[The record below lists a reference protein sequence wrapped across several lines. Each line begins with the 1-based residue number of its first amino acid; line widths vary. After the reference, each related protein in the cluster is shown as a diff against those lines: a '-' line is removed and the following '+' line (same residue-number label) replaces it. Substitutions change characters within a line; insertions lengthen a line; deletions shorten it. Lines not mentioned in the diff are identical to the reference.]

1 MEPSIEVKDKL
12 ARAVKDSQ
20 EEIASMVRDLYG
32 AQQRLQDLAG
42 GEVDAVVV
50 PSGHSYLLHEAQEKL
65 RESETALCSLTATL
79 SSILNALPA
88 DIALI
93 DAKGVII
100 SVNDGWRHF
109 GEIHGLQS
117 SASGLG
123 KNYLEI
129 CDRAQGA
136 FAEMARDAA
145 AGIRAVLI
153 DATRHFSLEYP
164 CHSLTQRRWF
174 RLIASPMEAGRG
186 GAVVMHIDITAQKQA
201 EERLRDS
208 NENLERKVAERTAEL
223 QTAKERAESAD
234 RLKSEFLANMSH
246 ELRTPLNGIIG
257 FSEFLIDEK
266 PGSLNAK
273 QKEYLNDVLNSG
285 RHLLQL
291 INDVLD
297 LAKVEAG
304 KSEFHLETFPVAK
317 AIEEVC
323 AVIRGIAQKKN
334 VIVNWAVAPEL
345 GSVRLDQQR
354 FKQICYNL
362 LSNAVKF
369 TDSHGHVNIRAQA
382 KEGSLFEVQVTD
394 TGIGIKQEDIH
405 RLFREF
411 EQLETGA
418 GRRFEGTG
426 LGLALTKKL
435 VEAHGGKITVESKI
449 GQGSIFSVLLPGV
462 YPNG

>member
-1 MEPSIEVKDKL
+1 MNSGL
-12 ARAVKDSQ
+12 ASPVEDP
-20 EEIASMVRDLYG
+20 EDEIASLIRDLSSTH
-32 AQQRLQDLAG
+32 QRLQELAG
-42 GEVDAVVV
+42 GEVDAVVL
-50 PSGHSYLLHEAQEKL
+50 PSGHSYLLHEVQEKL
-65 RESETALCSLTATL
+65 RHSEKTMRGFAATQ

-88 DIALI
+88 EIALI
-93 DAKGVII
+93 NKKGVIV
-100 SVNDGWRHF
+100 SANDGWRHF

-123 KNYLEI
+123 NNYLEI
-129 CDRAQGA
+129 CDRVKGSFSQ
-136 FAEMARDAA
+136 MAHDAA
-145 AGIRAVLI
+145 VGIRAVLT
-153 DATRHFSLEYP
+153 DATQQFSLEYP
-164 CHSLTQRRWF
+164 CHTPTEQRWF
-174 RLIASPMEAGRG
+174 RLIVSPMEKAGPG
-186 GAVVMHIDITAQKQA
+186 GAVVMHLDITAQKLA
-201 EERLRDS
+201 EEKLRDA

-246 ELRTPLNGIIG
+246 ELRTPLNSVIG

-266 PGSLNAK
+266 PGLLNPK

-304 KSEFHLETFPVAK
+304 KSELRLETFPLAK
-317 AIEEVC
+317 AIGEVC
-323 AVIRGIAQKKN
+323 AVVRGIAQKKS
-334 VIVNWAVAPEL
+334 VTVEWAVAPEL
-345 GSVRLDQQR
+345 VNVRLDQQK

-369 TDSHGHVNIRAQA
+369 TASHGSVHIRTLA
-382 KEGSLFEVQVTD
+382 KESLVFEVHVTD
-394 TGIGIKQEDIH
+394 TGIGIRKEDIH

-411 EQLETGA
+411 EQLESGSA
-418 GRRFEGTG
+418 RRFEGTG

-435 VEAHGGKITVESKI
+435 VEAHGEKIAVESEI
-449 GQGSIFSVLLPGV
+449 NRGSVFSVTLPRV
-462 YPNG
+462 YSGG